1 MSPKCTHKCPYKREA
16 DGASFEDGRSHKPR
30 HVALKAEKGK
40 EMDPSLETPQEMWPY
55 YHLDFGSAKLIS
67 NFWAPGR
74 LENKH
79 CFKLPS

>member
-40 EMDPSLETPQEMWPY
+40 EMDFRDSTGNVAL
-55 YHLDFGSAKLIS
+55 
-67 NFWAPGR
+67 
-74 LENKH
+74 
-79 CFKLPS
+79 LPP